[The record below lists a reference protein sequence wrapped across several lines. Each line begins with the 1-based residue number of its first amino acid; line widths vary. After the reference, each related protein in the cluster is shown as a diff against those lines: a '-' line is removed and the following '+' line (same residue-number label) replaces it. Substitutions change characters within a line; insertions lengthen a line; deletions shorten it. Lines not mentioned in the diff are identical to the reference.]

1 MDEKEAERLAD
12 HYNFEKDG
20 VKYVNIQEV
29 QGAVFNQA
37 EVFQKLV
44 TAYSIQLQAIR
55 EQLKIRVTGV
65 FKWFQQHAKNGK
77 FVVEDDFNRAIENLG
92 LIEITK
98 ETRCKI
104 YHILDWDQNGEVPIF
119 TIVNAFKFFDRQNK
133 KFQVA
138 PINEIIEKVMKAFN
152 CDEVQ
157 LKSKLKA
164 LEKPNGLDLTD
175 FVTYLTSLPRSTEYY
190 TSDEIIALGEN
201 FVNEEKGMIELPEML
216 AKFL

>member
-1 MDEKEAERLAD
+1 
-12 HYNFEKDG
+12 
-20 VKYVNIQEV
+20 
-29 QGAVFNQA
+29 
-37 EVFQKLV
+37 
-44 TAYSIQLQAIR
+44 
-55 EQLKIRVTGV
+55 
-65 FKWFQQHAKNGK
+65 
-77 FVVEDDFNRAIENLG
+77 
-92 LIEITK
+92 
-98 ETRCKI
+98 
-104 YHILDWDQNGEVPIF
+104 VPIF